1 MKKITAVLFA
11 GLLGS
16 SLVIHTAGVARA
28 DDDDRRDNRS
38 EREDLRRDSQQ
49 LEELRRHRDAEAR
62 EGDRGEVREYN
73 QKIRKLENDMR
84 KDRRELRRDRDHDR
98 DEHHDHD

>member
-1 MKKITAVLFA
+1 MKKFTAVIFA

-16 SLVIHTAGVARA
+16 SLMIQSAGIARA
-28 DDDDRRDNRS
+28 DDDDRRDS
-38 EREDLRRDSQQ
+38 ERQDLRRDAQQ
-49 LEELRRHRDAEAR
+49 LDELRRHRDAEAR

-73 QKIRKLENDMR
+73 RKIRKLENDMR
-84 KDRRELRRDRDHDR
+84 KDQRELKRDRGHDR